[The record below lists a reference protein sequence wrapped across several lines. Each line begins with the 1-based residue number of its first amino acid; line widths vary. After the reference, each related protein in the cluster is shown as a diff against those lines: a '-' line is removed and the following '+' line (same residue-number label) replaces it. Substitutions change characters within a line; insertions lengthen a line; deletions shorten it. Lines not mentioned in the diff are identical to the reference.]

1 MKYAIVY
8 DSFSPHKTTR
18 RAAEEMAGIV
28 RAAGHEVYLAPV
40 KEAEVQKVRDC
51 DVICIGSWTQGLFFF
66 FQHATERIHT
76 FMYRLRP
83 INAKRACVFCTFK
96 TSYGKML
103 EKMADELRASGAVVT
118 GLFSSRWPHASPDF
132 IAWMESLEVPTRSE
146 VVAGFNEE
154 F

>member
-1 MKYAIVY
+1 MKFAIVY

-18 RAAEEMAGIV
+18 RAAEEMAGIA
-28 RAAGHEVYLAPV
+28 RAAGHEVYIAPV
-40 KEAEVQKVRDC
+40 KEADVEKVRDC
-51 DVICIGSWTQGLFFF
+51 DAICIGSWTQGLFFF

-103 EKMADELRASGAVVT
+103 DRMAEELRASGAVVT
-118 GLFSSRWPHASPDF
+118 GLFASRGPHSSPDF
-132 IAWMESLEVPTRSE
+132 LAWMESLESATRGES
-146 VVAGFNEE
+146 VASVDRE